1 MEAKSGKNSFSIG
14 QNVVYP
20 QQGMGIIQAIR
31 DRVKDGVTIHYYA
44 IYLQSSDMTLLI
56 PVDKAGELGMRA
68 VVSSQEAQKAIASMS
83 GKPDPLPADWKLRYQ
98 RNQDLI
104 RKGTIAAIAKVV
116 QSLYHRSKV
125 KELPIQERK
134 LYENALGL
142 LIDEASCAMRKDR
155 DEISSLILS
164 KLEK

>member
-1 MEAKSGKNSFSIG
+1 MEAIGKLIKEELARQERSVAWFARKLSCHRT
-14 QNVVYP
+14 NVYD
-20 QQGMGIIQAIR
+20 IFAR
-31 DRVKDGVTIHYYA
+31 DNI
-44 IYLQSSDMTLLI
+44 DMTLLI
-56 PVDKAGELGMRA
+56 PVDKAGELGVRA